1 MVDSH
6 ESAAIGQ
13 YLKKFPLLSI
23 QNTQSQSE
31 RPPLH
36 VMNGRHVLIVVV
48 KFIILINILVTLQI
62 QLAISE

>member
-36 VMNGRHVLIVVV
+36 VMNGRHFLIVVV
-48 KFIILINILVTLQI
+48 NLLFIIYLLF
-62 QLAISE
+62 